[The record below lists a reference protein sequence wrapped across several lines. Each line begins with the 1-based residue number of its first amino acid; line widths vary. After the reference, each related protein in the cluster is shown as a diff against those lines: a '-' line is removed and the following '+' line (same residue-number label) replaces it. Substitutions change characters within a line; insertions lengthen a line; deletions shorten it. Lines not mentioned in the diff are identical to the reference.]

1 MQQALTPAAPAKEQ
15 VRRRSP
21 FMRLLDNLPR
31 FVLILI
37 LCLATIFPIYWM
49 LVTALRPIDYSL
61 QFPPALFPQEIT
73 LTPFAR
79 LFENLPIV
87 RWLLNSVLLSVITT
101 ALCLLMTVI
110 GAFTMSML
118 RWRGQTIFGFMLLMT
133 QMLPEV
139 LIVVP
144 LFTTYQRLG
153 LKESIPAVALIDVA
167 FVLPLGI
174 WILKNMFDT
183 IPRDIYDAALVDGCT
198 PLGVLR
204 RVLLP
209 LVAPGMVAVGVVAFF
224 HAWNEY
230 LFSASLLTN
239 RNLWTASVGLA
250 SLRSM
255 LDTPIDRVLAAGLLF
270 SIFPVVFFLF
280 IQRYVVAGL
289 SAGAVKG

>member
-1 MQQALTPAAPAKEQ
+1 MQQTTVPTTSMSVHSKFTL
-15 VRRRSP
+15 RRS
-21 FMRLLDNLPR
+21 LDQMPR
-31 FVLILI
+31 FILLSL

-49 LVTALRPIDYSL
+49 VVTAVRPVDYSL
-61 QFPPALFPQEIT
+61 QYPPALFPQEIGFA
-73 LTPFAR
+73 PFEK
-79 LFENLPIV
+79 LFENLPII
-87 RWLLNSVLLSVITT
+87 RWLLNSAFVSIITT
-101 ALCLLMTVI
+101 VLCLGLTVI
-110 GAFTMSML
+110 GAFTMSIL

-139 LIVVP
+139 LIVIP

-153 LKESIPAVALIDVA
+153 LKESIPALALIDVA

-174 WILKNMFDT
+174 WILKNLFDT
-183 IPRDIYDAALVDGCT
+183 IPKDIYDAALVDGCS
-198 PLGVLR
+198 PLGVLW

-209 LVAPGMVAVGVVAFF
+209 LVAPGLVAVGVVAFF

-270 SIFPVVFFLF
+270 SIFPVIFYLS

>member
-1 MQQALTPAAPAKEQ
+1 MQQTTAPTISISVHSKSTL
-15 VRRRSP
+15 RRI
-21 FMRLLDNLPR
+21 LDHMPR
-31 FVLILI
+31 FVLLSL

-49 LVTALRPIDYSL
+49 VVTAVRPVDYSL
-61 QFPPALFPQEIT
+61 QYPPALFPQEIG
-73 LTPFAR
+73 LTPFEK
-79 LFENLPIV
+79 LFENLPII
-87 RWLLNSVLLSVITT
+87 RWLLNSAFVSIITT
-101 ALCLLMTVI
+101 VLCLGLTVI
-110 GAFTMSML
+110 GAFTMSIL

-139 LIVVP
+139 LIVIP

-153 LKESIPAVALIDVA
+153 LKESIPALALIDVA

-174 WILKNMFDT
+174 WILKNLFDT
-183 IPRDIYDAALVDGCT
+183 IPKDIYDAALVDGCS
-198 PLGVLR
+198 PLGVLW

-209 LVAPGMVAVGVVAFF
+209 LVAPGLVAVGVVAFF

-270 SIFPVVFFLF
+270 SIFPVIFYLF